1 MCDTRISELADG
13 SDDDVTVFG
22 LALGTLRTPDAAVL
36 KYFTSNVATYDTTL
50 NWSDKQNTLCKGDN

>member
-22 LALGTLRTPDAAVL
+22 LALGTLMTPEAVL
-36 KYFTSNVATYDTTL
+36 KHLMPKGATYERWTWQI
-50 NWSDKQNTLCKGDN
+50 NKIV